1 MRKPDLQRAAEESPA
16 HAPKCEAAGNL
27 LPRRALKLKTMRIV
41 DRYILHE
48 ALGPFAVALGAFI
61 VLITGHM
68 LFTVVEVIVEH
79 GVPLPSVLRFV
90 VLQVPGAAVLALP
103 VATLMGCS
111 LATNRL
117 ASDHEFLAMRAGGIS
132 CARTLAPLMALG
144 LLTSFATLAVN
155 ETAVPWSR
163 HEAEVLVREMVLRRQ
178 SLAFEPGRFTDTGQ
192 GITVFVGE
200 PSPVPGEVRDLMIFQ
215 TQGGD
220 WPMLSTAP
228 SAVFR
233 GGRLYPVDARFYYF
247 DGKGLTTLRSAGVEI
262 DLRQI
267 GTGTSGLAGPMG
279 LAEMSLRELR
289 AEYRRQEEMAP
300 GAGRSYALEIHAR
313 LAMAASCFVFAVLA
327 GPVILR
333 FGRGQSLV
341 GILSAMVITF
351 GYFLV
356 MIWTRALGEG
366 GALPVAVAAWVQN
379 AVLLAAAAFG
389 IYRLR

>member
-1 MRKPDLQRAAEESPA
+1 
-16 HAPKCEAAGNL
+16 
-27 LPRRALKLKTMRIV
+27 MRIV
-41 DRYILHE
+41 DRYILGE

-90 VLQVPGAAVLALP
+90 ALQVPGAAVLALP
-103 VATLMGCS
+103 VATLMGCA

-117 ASDHEFLAMRAGGIS
+117 ASDNEIVAMRAGGLS
-132 CARTLAPLMALG
+132 LARALVPLMGLGALA
-144 LLTSFATLAVN
+144 SVATLTIN

-163 HEAEVLVREMVLRRQ
+163 HEAEALVRDMVLRRQ

-192 GITVFVGE
+192 GITIFVGE
-200 PSPVPGEVRDLMIFQ
+200 PSPVPGELRDLMVFQ
-215 TQGGD
+215 SQSGD
-220 WPMLSTAP
+220 WPMLATAP

-233 GGRLYPVDARFYYF
+233 GDRLYPVGTRFYYF
-247 DGKGLTTLRSAGVEI
+247 DGNGLTTLRSASVEI

-267 GTGTSGLAGPMG
+267 GTGSTRLAGPTGMS
-279 LAEMSLRELR
+279 EMSLRDLR
-289 AEYRRQEEMAP
+289 AEYRRQEELAP
-300 GAGRSYALEIHAR
+300 GSGRSYALEIQAR

-327 GPVILR
+327 GPVTLR
-333 FGRGQSLV
+333 FGRGQSLI

-351 GYFLV
+351 VYFLV

-366 GALPVAVAAWVQN
+366 GVLPPVVAAWAQN
-379 AVLLAAAAFG
+379 VVLLAAATIG